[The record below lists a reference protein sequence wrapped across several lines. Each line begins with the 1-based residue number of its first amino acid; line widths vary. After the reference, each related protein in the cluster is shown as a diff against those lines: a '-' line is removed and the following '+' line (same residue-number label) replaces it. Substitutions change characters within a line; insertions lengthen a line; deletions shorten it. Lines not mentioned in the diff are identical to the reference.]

1 MGHVHVCKFVFV
13 FLLYVVLCT
22 SSCGGGKG
30 NPGSQCSISVN
41 ISVVG
46 YAFIYFEDE
55 RDAEDAIRRL
65 DNVSF
70 GYDRRRLSVEW
81 SRVISCQ
88 WLCLDRYFCH
98 FHFLYEQHFVN
109 LLIATIHF
117 FNLFSK
123 LNQCQRAVIDLLGM

>member
-1 MGHVHVCKFVFV
+1 MVHVHVCKFVFV

-81 SRVISCQ
+81 SRVISCL
-88 WLCLDRYFCH
+88 WLYAWIDIF
-98 FHFLYEQHFVN
+98 
-109 LLIATIHF
+109 ATSIF
-117 FNLFSK
+117 FMSNIS
-123 LNQCQRAVIDLLGM
+123 